1 MGIFHAVALK
11 EVVTIL
17 IHAIHACH
25 NTAKPKGIH
34 GAQTPILSVSPSS
47 FSLSPI
53 VMNIIIINY
62 KMFALPHLSTF
73 LINAHMKLKHCK
85 AIGPWSSEGINW

>member
-34 GAQTPILSVSPSS
+34 GAQTPILSVSPSR
-47 FSLSPI
+47 I
-53 VMNIIIINY
+53 NIIIINY

-85 AIGPWSSEGINW
+85 TIGPWSSEGINW

>member
-25 NTAKPKGIH
+25 NTAKSKGIH
-34 GAQTPILSVSPSS
+34 DAQTPILSVSPSS

-53 VMNIIIINY
+53 PPAYLKVHTASY
-62 KMFALPHLSTF
+62 HF
-73 LINAHMKLKHCK
+73 LENGKIRSFGCSLLVSGVA
-85 AIGPWSSEGINW
+85 

>member
-25 NTAKPKGIH
+25 NTAKSKGIH
-34 GAQTPILSVSPSS
+34 DAQTPILSVSPSS
-47 FSLSPI
+47 FSLSLADSNKHHHHQLQD
-53 VMNIIIINY
+53 VC
-62 KMFALPHLSTF
+62 FATF
-73 LINAHMKLKHCK
+73 EHFPDQCSYETKTLQGHRTLVI
-85 AIGPWSSEGINW
+85 